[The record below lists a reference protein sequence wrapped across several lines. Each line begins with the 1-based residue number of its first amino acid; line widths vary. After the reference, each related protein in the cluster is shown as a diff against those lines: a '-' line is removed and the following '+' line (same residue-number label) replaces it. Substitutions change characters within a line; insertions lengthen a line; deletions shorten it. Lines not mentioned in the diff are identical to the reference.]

1 MTIPYVAV
9 RGALPCLTIFL
20 SRCAMNKKQV
30 GAWAMFDFANSVY
43 PAVITTAVFSAYYSG
58 FIVGGDDGR
67 GTQLWGWA
75 VSASALIVALTAP
88 LLGAVADRGGARKKF
103 MLFYTGLC
111 LFGVTMFTTLDAGM
125 ALQGFVLFVI
135 ANVGFESAIVFYNSF
150 LPDIAPREMQGRV
163 SGLGFGVG
171 YAGSALGLLLAVPL
185 VDTIELVWIM
195 VALFF
200 LVFSI
205 PAFLYLPKDEPGEMS
220 VPQAMGWGLT
230 NFRSIVAEVWALKDL
245 RNFLI
250 AFFFYIDGVLTIIVM
265 AGPVAEE
272 TFAFTPSESIMLF
285 LIVQLSALAGAFALA
300 KPTDVWGPKTVLN
313 GVLLLWIMAGVSAF
327 FVQDK
332 SVFFGLA
339 VVAGFGLGSVQS
351 ASRSYVSL
359 LIPDGRESE
368 LFGFYALCGKSSS
381 TVGPI
386 LFGTATVMAG
396 GNQRPSF
403 LVITMMFVIG
413 LFLLRRVPNPRVL
426 AS

>member
-1 MTIPYVAV
+1 
-9 RGALPCLTIFL
+9 
-20 SRCAMNKKQV
+20 
-30 GAWAMFDFANSVY
+30 
-43 PAVITTAVFSAYYSG
+43 
-58 FIVGGDDGR
+58 
-67 GTQLWGWA
+67 
-75 VSASALIVALTAP
+75 
-88 LLGAVADRGGARKKF
+88 
-103 MLFYTGLC
+103 
-111 LFGVTMFTTLDAGM
+111 
-125 ALQGFVLFVI
+125 
-135 ANVGFESAIVFYNSF
+135 
-150 LPDIAPREMQGRV
+150 
-163 SGLGFGVG
+163 
-171 YAGSALGLLLAVPL
+171 
-185 VDTIELVWIM
+185 
-195 VALFF
+195 
-200 LVFSI
+200 
-205 PAFLYLPKDEPGEMS
+205 
-220 VPQAMGWGLT
+220 
-230 NFRSIVAEVWALKDL
+230 
-245 RNFLI
+245 
-250 AFFFYIDGVLTIIVM
+250 VLTIIVM

>member
-1 MTIPYVAV
+1 
-9 RGALPCLTIFL
+9 
-20 SRCAMNKKQV
+20 MNRKQV

-43 PAVITTAVFSAYYSG
+43 PAVITTAVFSAYYAG
-58 FIVGGDDGR
+58 AIVGGDDGR

-75 VSASALIVALTAP
+75 VSTSAIIVALTAP
-88 LLGAVADRGGARKKF
+88 LLGAIADRGGARKKF

-111 LFGVTMFTTLDAGM
+111 LFGVTMFTTLDVGM
-125 ALQGFVLFVI
+125 AVQGFILFVI
-135 ANVGFESAIVFYNSF
+135 ANVGFESALVFYNSF
-150 LPDIAPREMQGRV
+150 LPDIAPPEMQGRV

-171 YAGSALGLLLAVPL
+171 YAGSAFGLLLAIPL
-185 VDTIELVWIM
+185 VETIQLVWVM
-195 VALFF
+195 VVIFF

-220 VPQAMGWGLT
+220 LGQAAGWGLT
-230 NFRSIVAEVWALKDL
+230 NFRAIVAEVWALKDL

-272 TFAFTPSESIMLF
+272 TFAFGQVETIILF
-285 LIVQLSALAGAFALA
+285 LIVQFSALAGAFGLA
-300 KPTDVWGPKTVLN
+300 KPTDVYGPKVVLK
-313 GVLLLWIMAGVSAF
+313 GVLVLWIFAGVSAY

-332 SVFFGLA
+332 TLFFALA
-339 VVAGFGLGSVQS
+339 VVAGFGLGSVQA

-381 TVGPI
+381 AMGPW
-386 LFGTATVMAG
+386 LFGTATVLAG
-396 GNQRPSF
+396 GNQRPAF
-403 LVITMMFVIG
+403 LVITVLFVIG
-413 LFLLRRVPNPRVL
+413 FVLLQRVPNPRV
-426 AS
+426 ANAA